1 MFYSGLDVRYFF
13 TFKKIRTLL
22 YRVSYLVVF
31 LVLISLGTSAQKQL
45 ILMKKE
51 RVLLRLYPGDE
62 IVFKIR
68 NNKRIWRTYVNNL
81 SDTSVVTHQDTI
93 PFHQIER
100 IYFSQEKFHNRLGA
114 YLIAGAIALFAI
126 DQINYT
132 LIQGND
138 FNVDSGVSKASIGAV
153 LVGVPLV
160 LAKRKFQKIDYR
172 YRLFTAKKG
181 SAFYLPSRTIGASPY
196 LE

>member
-1 MFYSGLDVRYFF
+1 
-13 TFKKIRTLL
+13 
-22 YRVSYLVVF
+22 
-31 LVLISLGTSAQKQL
+31 
-45 ILMKKE
+45 MKRE
-51 RVLLRLYPGDE
+51 QVLLRLYPGDE
-62 IVFKIR
+62 IVFKLK
-68 NNKRIWRTYVNNL
+68 NSSRIWRTYVNNL
-81 SDTSVVTHQDTI
+81 SDTSVVTHRDTI

-100 IYFSQEKFHNRLGA
+100 LYFYQEKFHNRLGT

-138 FNVDSGVSKASIGAV
+138 FNIDTGISKACIGGL

-160 LAKRKFQKIDYR
+160 LAKRKYQKVDYR

-181 SAFYLPSRTIGASPY
+181 SPFYLPSKSIGASPY
-196 LE
+196 LENP